1 MSVRVFR
8 LTPVLFL
15 ALAATG
21 CESEPEKPAKDT
33 SIIGKRTQDIVQA
46 KPALQ
51 KGGRVAS
58 TKITAKDP
66 ITLQGNAYVTTIG
79 RLAIDQI
86 KYALELYRADH
97 DGQYP
102 KDYKEFMAEI
112 IKKPGAEISLPK
124 LPHYQEYG
132 YDEEKHELIIIE
144 YPERKN
150 APSQ

>member
-1 MSVRVFR
+1 MSVRVLR
-8 LTPVLFL
+8 LTPVLLL
-15 ALAATG
+15 ALAAG
-21 CESEPEKPAKDT
+21 CESEAEKPAKDT
-33 SIIGKRTQDIVQA
+33 SIVGKRTQDIREA
-46 KPALQ
+46 KATLP

-86 KYALELYRADH
+86 KYALELFRAEH

-102 KDYKEFMAEI
+102 KDYEEFMAEI

-124 LPHYQEYG
+124 LPYYQEYR
-132 YDEEKHELIIIE
+132 YDPVEHKLIIVE
-144 YPERKN
+144 YPELKD
-150 APSQ
+150 APPK